1 MLTRNNFDGSRFI
14 EYPTY
19 QEYDSRQNA
28 GNQFEPVP
36 TVSYQNP
43 TPNFNFQRMQ
53 PMPRLGG
60 LDTVFLPAHDKYH
73 AAHHKTKPKPQ
84 TSKIVDPKDTYLCKV
99 SVSKKIFKE

>member
-1 MLTRNNFDGSRFI
+1 MK
-14 EYPTY
+14 YPIS

-28 GNQFEPVP
+28 GKQLEPVLDSVP

-43 TPNFNFQRMQ
+43 TPNFNFQKMQ
-53 PMPRLGG
+53 TMPRLGG
-60 LDTVFLPAHDKYH
+60 LETVFLPAHDKYH

-99 SVSKKIFKE
+99 SVSKQFSLRMA